1 MTNRKNWKATILA
14 LSLASLTGLPALAQ
28 ENVAPATD
36 TNATT
41 TANSAAEAE
50 ARNQADQV
58 LTDAIAAL
66 EETANAIKALEDD
79 NAQEATAALE
89 RALGKLEVTLA
100 ANPGLSLAPV
110 DVATTVID
118 VTATPDEIRAM
129 RDKALRLLRDHQL
142 QLARTTITG
151 LASEIDIA
159 TTYIPLGT
167 YPLALK
173 SAAALIK
180 DGQNDAALAV
190 LGNALGT
197 LVVIETALPLPLLNA
212 GLLIDDAKEL
222 SEKADRS
229 DEENT
234 RLAALLDALDM
245 EIAKGEALEYG
256 GPGAFDPIRDEMKQI
271 RAATD
276 NGGSGKGL
284 FDKLKELFGGVGRD
298 HAAASK

>member
-1 MTNRKNWKATILA
+1 MTNRKNWRNFMLA
-14 LSLASLTGLPALAQ
+14 LSMASLAGLPVLAQ
-28 ENVAPATD
+28 ND
-36 TNATT
+36 TTPDT
-41 TANSAAEAE
+41 SAAAQAEAE

-58 LTDAIAAL
+58 LVDAIVAL
-66 EETANAIKALEDD
+66 EETANAIKALEDG
-79 NAQEATAALE
+79 NADEATVALE
-89 RALGKLEVTLA
+89 RAIGKLEVTLA
-100 ANPGLSLAPV
+100 ANPDLSLAPV

-118 VTATPDEIRAM
+118 ITATPDEIRAM

-151 LASEIDIA
+151 LASEIGIS

-180 DGQNDAALAV
+180 DGQNDTALAV

-197 LVVIETALPLPLLNA
+197 LVVVETALPLPLLNA
-212 GLLIDDAKEL
+212 GLLIDEAKGL

-256 GPGAFDPIRDEMKQI
+256 GPGAFDAIRAEMKQI

-276 NGGSGKGL
+276 NGGSGSGL

-298 HAAASK
+298 HAAATK